1 MARNPNKM
9 ICVPLPIHTR
19 LKEHAHYGQTLS
31 GVIQELLDIADMV
44 EGKPPVSLS
53 QPKANSTMAVDGVPN
68 NTVRETPPV
77 FLEDKTTT
85 KPDKPQYADE

>member
-31 GVIQELLDIADMV
+31 GVIQELLDIADRV

-53 QPKANSTMAVDGVPN
+53 QPKANSIIQP
-68 NTVRETPPV
+68 TPV
-77 FLEDKTTT
+77 IDKPIPIKNEIETT
-85 KPDKPQYADE
+85 KPDKPLYADE